1 MLLCVQIHK
10 IYPLLFS
17 VSLSAKCK
25 HKNKIIIKILARH
38 CKVDNI
44 MLSCNKKIPCSETL
58 VYLLMEI
65 QIVSRMKKKKT
76 KQEHIDKEKKI
87 NYS

>member
-38 CKVDNI
+38 CKVDDI

-58 VYLLMEI
+58 EVFANRN
-65 QIVSRMKKKKT
+65 SDCFRDGKKKK
-76 KQEHIDKEKKI
+76 KSKNI
-87 NYS
+87 